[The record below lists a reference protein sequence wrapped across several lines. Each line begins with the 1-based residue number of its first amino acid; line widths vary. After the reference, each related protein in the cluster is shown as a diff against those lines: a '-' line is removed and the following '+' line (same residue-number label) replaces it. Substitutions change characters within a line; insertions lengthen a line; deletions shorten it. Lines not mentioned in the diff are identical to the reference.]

1 MVVARKIQVWELEMK
16 TLWPAL
22 FKVVSLVV
30 LLSLLSVYSGLLP
43 LLLFFPI
50 VAAPVC
56 LFLIFQLLQWL
67 RHALD
72 EIEPPFP
79 KHRS

>member
-1 MVVARKIQVWELEMK
+1 MK

-30 LLSLLSVYSGLLP
+30 LSSLLALYSGLLP
-43 LLLFFPI
+43 LLLFFPL
-50 VAAPVC
+50 VAALVG
-56 LFLIFQLLQWL
+56 LFLAFQLLQWL